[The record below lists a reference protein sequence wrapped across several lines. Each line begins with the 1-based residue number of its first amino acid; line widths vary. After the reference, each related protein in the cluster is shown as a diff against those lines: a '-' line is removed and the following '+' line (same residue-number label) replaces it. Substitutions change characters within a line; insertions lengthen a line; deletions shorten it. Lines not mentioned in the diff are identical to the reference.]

1 MSRWWKKRE
10 KPSKPSTGYQPTGDT
25 VSWDIAMSQ
34 AITALDHSASLAIK
48 TKSSEGMREVAIGW
62 LAVANTISESV
73 SEDAD
78 VHDLD
83 ASDGYQIGFRAPSPV
98 DEYEEEDEEYDQEAR
113 ASNNFPTSRS
123 RRFRG

>member
-1 MSRWWKKRE
+1 MSRWWKKKD
-10 KPSKPSTGYQPTGDT
+10 KPSKGYQPTGDT

-34 AITALDHSASLAIK
+34 AITALDHSATLAIK
-48 TKSSEGMREVAIGW
+48 RKSPEGMREVAVGW
-62 LAVANTISESV
+62 LAVANTISESAA
-73 SEDAD
+73 EGGD

-83 ASDGYQIGFRAPSPV
+83 ASDAYEIGFRAPSPV

>member
-1 MSRWWKKRE
+1 MSRWWKKKE

-73 SEDAD
+73 TEEGD

-83 ASDGYQIGFRAPSPV
+83 SSDEYRIGFRAPSPT
-98 DEYEEEDEEYDQEAR
+98 DEYEGEEEYEDGE
-113 ASNNFPTSRS
+113 SHHFPTSRS
-123 RRFRG
+123 RRFRTQG